1 MKNLYYKIK
10 NSDLLSQA
18 EVLRLKVT
26 VVLIFLFIFG
36 FLTVP
41 TSIFENLSIN
51 IIIFVPLSFLLLYVL
66 TLLFLIANKVR
77 LAMHLSIY
85 NFIGL
90 TVYYVGG
97 SSELYGYL
105 VIFITLTIIIFY
117 QDIYTYLIYGGIITL
132 YGIYYLSLS
141 MDVMSG
147 AGTIN
152 SNVSLAIYQFGL
164 AGFYITFLVHFI
176 LAESFY
182 ESLNKENLASEKYI
196 QRYTKLIL
204 SLGTEVED
212 NQNEVYNDI
221 HLEKALKNISKFVYS
236 FWEGDNSKIEE
247 VVEFYQF
254 LHTQDIDSIK
264 KGSAL
269 TGKTKQYIQELEKY
283 LLYENNHLAYLYFKL
298 VSNKQLNESFQ
309 ISKYYDNISIAFTSQ
324 SNRIFALGI
333 AYMFFSQEYTQL
345 DKWGRFKDR
354 LTHEEITELFKSKGF
369 RKFMNFEEIN
379 FYLNNIDLFERY
391 LR

>member
-1 MKNLYYKIK
+1 MRELFYKIK
-10 NSDLLSQA
+10 NSELLSQA

-36 FLTVP
+36 LLTIP
-41 TSIFENLSIN
+41 TSIFEKLSIN
-51 IIIFVPLSFLLLYVL
+51 IIVFVPLSFLLLYVF
-66 TLLFLIANKVR
+66 TLLFLIGNKVR

-117 QDIYTYLIYGGIITL
+117 QDIYTYLIYGGIVTL
-132 YGIYYLSLS
+132 YGIYYLSLN

-147 AGTIN
+147 MGIIN
-152 SNVSLAIYQFGL
+152 SSVSLSIYQFSL
-164 AGFYITFLVHFI
+164 AGFYIVFLIHFI

-182 ESLNKENLASEKYI
+182 ESLNKENLISEKYI
-196 QRYTKLIL
+196 QRYTDIILKLDAEI
-204 SLGTEVED
+204 ED
-212 NQNEVYNDI
+212 NQNEVYNDTQ
-221 HLEKALKNISKFVYS
+221 LENALKGISKFIYS
-236 FWEGDNSKIEE
+236 FWEDDSSKIEE

-254 LHTQDIDSIK
+254 LHTQDIAKIRNSNV
-264 KGSAL
+264 L
-269 TGKTKQYIQELEKY
+269 TGTTKQYIQELEKY
-283 LLYENNHLAYLYFKL
+283 LLYKNNHLAYLYFKL
-298 VSNKQLNESFQ
+298 VSNKQLYESSQ
-309 ISKYYDNISIAFTSQ
+309 INKYYDNISDVFISQ
-324 SNRIFALGI
+324 SNKIFALAI
-333 AYMFFSQEYTQL
+333 TYLFFAQEKTQL
-345 DKWGRFKDR
+345 DKWGRFNER
-354 LTHEEITELFKSKGF
+354 LMHEEITELIKSKRF
-369 RKFMNFEEIN
+369 RKFVNFEEVN